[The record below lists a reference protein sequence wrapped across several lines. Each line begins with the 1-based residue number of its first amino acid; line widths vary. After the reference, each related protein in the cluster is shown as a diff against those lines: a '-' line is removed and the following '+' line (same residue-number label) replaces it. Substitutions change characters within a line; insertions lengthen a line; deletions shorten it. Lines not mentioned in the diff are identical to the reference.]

1 MQHPGQAADIEDS
14 LGAGQ
19 VVVGLQQ
26 ALPNDASYQA
36 LLTETANETD
46 IANIVSAV
54 MPLVLHAIAGLTG
67 ITIAV

>member
-1 MQHPGQAADIEDS
+1 MQHPAQAADIEDS